1 MFSTIEEAEKAQAML
16 RRFGGREFRAEPYA
30 SGGYVIYD
38 ARMPGPVIGYW
49 EELADFLLLERR
61 DDDRRAGLL
70 AQARAH
76 LAIAERRMGGGN
88 ISVDGYLV
96 ATLSCILEALA

>member
-16 RRFGGREFRAEPYA
+16 RRFGGQDSWMQHTPEGAFIVSQKDGR
-30 SGGYVIYD
+30 S
-38 ARMPGPVIGYW
+38 IGSW
-49 EELADFLLLERR
+49 EGLADFLLLERQ